1 MYEGVLFPYFWREK
15 KISHV
20 LQQKDCVMNRN
31 FMHGFVY
38 IYKFFHLRVIFV
50 SFFSCPPAYPLLL
63 SVLNERVWLR
73 NDTNVRRWMWQVCRM
88 KFHLKELLTNRAHH
102 TAASFSAVRFV
113 LFLFFFSLLFHSCYL
128 FLFHSI
134 NTHLAMP
141 RNSNLNSNTTTS
153 MFFFVLFFVF
163 FLEKDPAN
171 RVRECL
177 SMLSVTL

>member
-1 MYEGVLFPYFWREK
+1 MTGLSNEIPFKGAFDKSSSSHRCLFQCCS
-15 KISHV
+15 ICSV
-20 LQQKDCVMNRN
+20 
-31 FMHGFVY
+31 FV
-38 IYKFFHLRVIFV
+38 
-50 SFFSCPPAYPLLL
+50 
-63 SVLNERVWLR
+63 
-73 NDTNVRRWMWQVCRM
+73 
-88 KFHLKELLTNRAHH
+88 
-102 TAASFSAVRFV
+102 
-113 LFLFFFSLLFHSCYL
+113 FFFLLFHSCYL